1 MPASLIPS
9 FALYCAVSAITPG
22 PANLCSLASAVKYG
36 RRQAMRQWRGIFI
49 GFAIVALAS
58 SMAVWFLGAVL
69 NRYLRVLTWIGAGYI
84 FWLAWH
90 ILRSDSGT
98 NAEAG
103 VHCSFFTG
111 LIVQLTN
118 PKIMVFC
125 MTALTVYALPLCAQL
140 PGSFARSGYFAV
152 YRSDG
157 KSCLAVC
164 RDCTSVLFQ
173 RTAADNQH
181 HYGDPALVLRD
192 QHYSF
197 LNGKVTPV

>member
-125 MTALTVYALPLCAQL
+125 MTALTVYALPYAHSYRDLLLVAAIL
-140 PGSFARSGYFAV
+140 PFTGPMANLVWLFAGTALQYYFKEQQRIISIIMAI
-152 YRSDG
+152 
-157 KSCLAVC
+157 LL
-164 RDCTSVLFQ
+164 LFC
-173 RTAADNQH
+173 
-181 HYGDPALVLRD
+181 GISIIL
-192 QHYSF
+192 S
-197 LNGKVTPV
+197 

>member
-1 MPASLIPS
+1 MPTSLIPS

-36 RRQAMRQWRGIFI
+36 RRQALHQWRGIFI

-58 SMAVWFLGAVL
+58 SLAVWFLGAVL

-103 VHCSFFTG
+103 SHCNFFTG
-111 LIVQLTN
+111 LFVQLTN

-125 MTALTVYALPLCAQL
+125 ITALTIYALPYVHSYRDLLLITVILPFTGPIANLIWLFAGTALQYFFKNRQRVVNTIMAILLVFCAV
-140 PGSFARSGYFAV
+140 AV
-152 YRSDG
+152 ILS
-157 KSCLAVC
+157 
-164 RDCTSVLFQ
+164 
-173 RTAADNQH
+173 
-181 HYGDPALVLRD
+181 
-192 QHYSF
+192 
-197 LNGKVTPV
+197 